1 MKKRSREFVTLAEIN
16 VTNLVDVTLVLLIIF
31 MITAPIMRAGME
43 VNLPETKATHEINL
57 EKGLTIT
64 LTKDGVVMIENRP
77 VALTEFRKEIEPLIA
92 SGNIKEVYIQG
103 DNAVPYGIVVR
114 VMGELKN
121 LGIEDVGLVAEPEAP
136 GTERKKRK

>member
-1 MKKRSREFVTLAEIN
+1 VKL
-16 VTNLVDVTLVLLIIF
+16 
-31 MITAPIMRAGME
+31 
-43 VNLPETKATHEINL
+43 
-57 EKGLTIT
+57 
-64 LTKDGVVMIENRP
+64 
-77 VALTEFRKEIEPLIA
+77 EFRKEIEPLIA